1 MTATSQHR
9 TLEEHRAYVRSVKY
23 NHDKQ
28 VVEWGLDVEEHYYTR
43 KSVVYLIGFL
53 CWRVEENPF
62 YVTINGQEFKVTIS
76 RNGYGYYATTEN
88 YDGPED
94 KINSNFDA
102 TRESAL
108 EGLIEKLQM
117 AIEEGRI

>member
-9 TLEEHRAYVRSVKY
+9 TLAEWKEYRDTLKY
-23 NHDKQ
+23 DHDAQ
-28 VVEWGLDVEEHYYTR
+28 IVHWGLEVENHFYMR
-43 KSVVYLIGFL
+43 IHVSYLIGFL
-53 CWRVEENPF
+53 CWLVKSEEF
-62 YVTINGQEFKVTIS
+62 YLTVNRREFKVKVFSDGWAFFAVTD
-76 RNGYGYYATTEN
+76 N

-94 KINSNFDA
+94 HINLNVDGS
-102 TRESAL
+102 RESAL

>member
-9 TLEEHRAYVRSVKY
+9 TLAEERVYKSSVKY

-28 VVEWGLDVEEHYYTR
+28 FVEWGYRPAYGRSNVT
-43 KSVVYLIGFL
+43 YLIGFV
-53 CWRVEENPF
+53 CWLTGDDWF
-62 YVTINGQEFKVTIS
+62 YVTVNAREFKVQLYSDGWAYTARTS
-76 RNGYGYYATTEN
+76 E

>member
-28 VVEWGLDVEEHYYTR
+28 VVEWGLDVEEHYYT
-43 KSVVYLIGFL
+43 KQSVKNLIEFL
-53 CWRVEENPF
+53 CWRVDENWF
-62 YVTINGQEFKVTIS
+62 YLTVNRREFKVQVTH
-76 RNGYGYYATTEN
+76 NGFLPYAKTDQ
-88 YDGPED
+88 YSDPED
-94 KINSNFDA
+94 YCNVAF
-102 TRESAL
+102 TRQCAL